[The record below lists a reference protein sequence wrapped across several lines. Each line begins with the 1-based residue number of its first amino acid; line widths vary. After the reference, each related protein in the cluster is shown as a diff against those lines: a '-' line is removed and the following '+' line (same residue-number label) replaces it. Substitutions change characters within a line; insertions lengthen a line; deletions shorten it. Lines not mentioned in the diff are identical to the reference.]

1 MIEGHTACADFL
13 EKTVEELLL
22 NPAQLNPMAQSAL
35 LENVEAVFTEDEN
48 LKLLAEPTRQEV
60 IDTLAKSHLH
70 AAPGTDGL
78 TSYFYHK
85 CFDIIGDS
93 LTEVVIAVFNGNKPT
108 LSQRTSKMV
117 FGCKPNKSK
126 SLKPSDKRRIS
137 LLNSDFKIISGIE
150 AKRFKVTT
158 TRTLSPLQLVA
169 GDDRRIH
176 HGE

>member
-35 LENVEAVFTEDEN
+35 LENVETVFTEDDN

-60 IDTLAKSHLH
+60 IDTLAESHLH

-93 LTEVVIAVFNGNKPT
+93 FNRG
-108 LSQRTSKMV
+108 SHSSFQW
-117 FGCKPNKSK
+117 
-126 SLKPSDKRRIS
+126 
-137 LLNSDFKIISGIE
+137 
-150 AKRFKVTT
+150 
-158 TRTLSPLQLVA
+158 Q
-169 GDDRRIH
+169 
-176 HGE
+176 